1 MFVRVSAGIIGF
13 LVLDEMGENSHK
25 ARMQKPDRRNLAD
38 AVCGSV
44 IGVSCDRVRR
54 GTASLMKPLGDAH
67 REIKTILPLQRCFP
81 GISECRPI

>member
-1 MFVRVSAGIIGF
+1 MVVRVSAGIIGF
-13 LVLDEMGENSHK
+13 RGLDEMGENSHK

-67 REIKTILPLQRCFP
+67 REIKTILPLQRGFP

>member
-13 LVLDEMGENSHK
+13 LVLDEMGGNSHK

-67 REIKTILPLQRCFP
+67 REIKTVLPLQRGFP

>member
-25 ARMQKPDRRNLAD
+25 ARMQEPDRRNLAD

-44 IGVSCDRVRR
+44 IGVSCDRVCR

-67 REIKTILPLQRCFP
+67 REIKTVLPLQRGFP